1 MERLAKCCSSV
12 KARHRQRPVHSSIG
26 RDIDI
31 PVSLCCSSKHHQARR
46 ISSHKTPTSF
56 RSAKHSA
63 STSIQG
69 GRSLR
74 RHCNGFCMY
83 FRKRIGLF
91 KLLHKER
98 YTLCN
103 PNGIKDILGKNSL
116 VPVFPNQPKET
127 LNNC

>member
-31 PVSLCCSSKHHQARR
+31 PVSLCCSKHHQARR

-56 RSAKHSA
+56 PSAKHSA

-74 RHCNGFCMY
+74 RHCNGFCIY

-98 YTLCN
+98 NTLCN

-116 VPVFPNQPKET
+116 AKQ
-127 LNNC
+127 LLSQDIGG